1 MQKIGISVFEKM
13 VEKKITNKEL
23 DFILYIARYQNE
35 YGVAKGI
42 YYKDV
47 CEAAG
52 LSFQGF
58 YDCKASLEEK
68 GIIFCMKKSYY
79 DWDITILDNSFKGKE
94 NYGRGYISLHN
105 NMVRSE
111 EFQKCRVG
119 AKLLALLLMRDYNI
133 ARKKSGKTAYQIL
146 KDNFLTKYKKMF
158 GVTAR
163 VLRSYLGELA
173 PFLDIYLDA
182 GRKYYITFKRT
193 ATGVDLSKVKSENDE
208 LREHD
213 IKISCRRNKVKSIT
227 DEEKNDLMTV
237 LAQYHKRI
245 DKQMFFDLSE
255 VVSRC
260 LAVIN
265 EGKKN
270 KSKWKRQINIPLL
283 HKLLLEDLITA

>member
-68 GIIFCMKKSYY
+68 GIIYCTKKSYY
-79 DWDITILDNSFKGKE
+79 DWDITILNNSFKGKE

-111 EFQKCRVG
+111 EFRKCRVG

-163 VLRSYLGELA
+163 VLRSYLGELTS
-173 PFLDIYLDA
+173 FLDVYLED
-182 GRKYYITFKRT
+182 GRKYYITFKKN
-193 ATGVDLSKVKSENDE
+193 ATSMEVRSQSENEE

-213 IKISCRRNKVKSIT
+213 IKTSCRRNKVKTIT
-227 DEEKNDLMTV
+227 EEEKKDLMTV
-237 LAQYHKRI
+237 LSQYHKRI
-245 DKQMFFDLSE
+245 EKQMFFDLSE

-270 KSKWKRQINIPLL
+270 KSKWKRQLNIPLL
-283 HKLLLEDLITA
+283 HKLLVEDLITA